1 MSPENV
7 LEELTTILRDAL
19 GNDTIVLSMDTVR
32 SDVNNWDS
40 FNYITFMVAVE
51 SKFKIK
57 FRTADIEAFAN
68 VGEIVQKILELEQ
81 SS

>member
-19 GNDTIVLSMDTVR
+19 GDDTIVLSMKTVR